1 MSHYALHTIA
11 TERYVA
17 LRREADASRLSR
29 PTPAVPSAP
38 PAGLRRLAGWAAS
51 IVRTHRAVARPASR
65 TLPEQPIGA

>member
-17 LRREADASRLSR
+17 LRQEADRSRLVR
-29 PTPAVPSAP
+29 PARAVPSAP
-38 PAGLRRLAGWAAS
+38 PAAVRRFVGWVAG
-51 IVRTHRAVARPASR
+51 IVRAQRPVARPTGG